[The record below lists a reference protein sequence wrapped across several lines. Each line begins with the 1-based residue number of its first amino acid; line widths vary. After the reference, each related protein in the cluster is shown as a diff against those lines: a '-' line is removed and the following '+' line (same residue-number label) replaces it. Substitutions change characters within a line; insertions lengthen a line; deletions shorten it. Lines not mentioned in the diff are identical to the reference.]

1 LGFSS
6 SQIRQLFQK
15 MSQDKTTRAAGDD
28 TILHLNISNPLMQQ
42 LRDMNR
48 NETFRLAL
56 TAIYN
61 NAMMFAHHY
70 VSPENAEIIFST
82 NNAAISAM
90 IGNARALE
98 EVQAVS
104 ARMEIELGELKR
116 KMPQIKPSEHRSCF
130 FAYPFRDPFHAL
142 RDEIR
147 KILASEYGI
156 KLMAT
161 SLEQKG
167 ANIVEDIESQIA
179 EAHFGI
185 ADITGNNPNVMWEL
199 GLMAGYRKP
208 VIILKDKADTATTP
222 FDVYG
227 RYQIN
232 YLIAKDDATGDVE
245 YALLE
250 QGLKRNLARILTKH
264 PELERATKWTG

>member
-1 LGFSS
+1 
-6 SQIRQLFQK
+6 
-15 MSQDKTTRAAGDD
+15 
-28 TILHLNISNPLMQQ
+28 MQQ

-82 NNAAISAM
+82 NNAAISEM

-98 EVQAVS
+98 EVQGAN

-116 KMPQIKPSEHRSCF
+116 KMPQVRPSEHRSCF
-130 FAYPFRDPFHAL
+130 FAYPFRDPFHDL

-147 KILASEYGI
+147 RILASEYGI
-156 KLMAT
+156 RLMAT
-161 SLEQKG
+161 SIEMKDSS
-167 ANIVEDIESQIA
+167 IVEDIKNQIA

-185 ADITGNNPNVMWEL
+185 ADITGNNPNVLWEL
-199 GLMAGYRKP
+199 GLMIGYGKP
-208 VIILKDKADTATTP
+208 VIILKDKTDEVKTP

-227 RYQIN
+227 SYRVEYQIV
-232 YLIAKDDATGDVE
+232 KDDATGHVE
-245 YALLE
+245 YPLLA
-250 QGLKRNLARILTKH
+250 QGLKRNLKRIFAQY
-264 PELERATKWTG
+264 PELERAAKWTR

>member
-1 LGFSS
+1 
-6 SQIRQLFQK
+6 
-15 MSQDKTTRAAGDD
+15 
-28 TILHLNISNPLMQQ
+28 MQQ

-98 EVQAVS
+98 AVQATS
-104 ARMEIELGELKR
+104 AKMEIELGEFKR
-116 KMPQIKPSEHRSCF
+116 KMPQVKLTEHRSCF
-130 FAYPFRDPFHAL
+130 FAYPFQDRFHAL
-142 RDEIR
+142 RDETKR
-147 KILASEYGI
+147 ILESEYGI
-156 KLMAT
+156 QLMAT
-161 SLEQKG
+161 SIEMKDSS
-167 ANIVEDIESQIA
+167 IVEDIKNQIA

-185 ADITGNNPNVMWEL
+185 ADITGNNPNVLWEL
-199 GLMAGYRKP
+199 GLMIGYGKP
-208 VIILKDKADTATTP
+208 VIILKDQTDTEETP
-222 FDVYG
+222 FDLYG
-227 RYQIN
+227 RYRITYQIV
-232 YLIAKDDATGDVE
+232 KDDATGVVE

-250 QGLKRNLARILTKH
+250 QGLERNLKRIFAQH
-264 PELERATKWTG
+264 PDLSAPPSGPNN